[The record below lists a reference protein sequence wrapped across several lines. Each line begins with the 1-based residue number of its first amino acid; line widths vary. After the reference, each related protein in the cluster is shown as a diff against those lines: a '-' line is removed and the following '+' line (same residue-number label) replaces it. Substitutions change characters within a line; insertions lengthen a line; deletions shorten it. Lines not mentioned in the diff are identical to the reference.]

1 MRRTPLPEGLYCPN
15 PECAL
20 FGQEDGHQL
29 DRHTYYGPHR
39 TIQYLCRACG
49 KTFSETMKAD
59 IEGAEAVGIPGVLVR
74 NHSTKA
80 KYNVHTLTDL
90 VDLLGDIRGS

>member
-1 MRRTPLPEGLYCPN
+1 
-15 PECAL
+15 
-20 FGQEDGHQL
+20 
-29 DRHTYYGPHR
+29 
-39 TIQYLCRACG
+39 
-49 KTFSETMKAD
+49 MKAD